1 MHKPFFDT
9 LFVGRSIIE
18 LERTDSTNNFAAK
31 LLNTQKP
38 AEGTAIMTHIQE
50 AGKGQRGNTWQSEA
64 HKNLTVSFI
73 FYPTFVSAN
82 NQFTLNIA
90 ISLGLH
96 DYFKAEFEDRVKIKW
111 PNDLY
116 IDHKKVAGILIENI
130 WSGSGLKSSIVGL
143 GININQESFSE
154 DLQKAAS
161 KKSFSGKEYPL
172 KEELHAVSSFLEARY
187 LQLKAG
193 KLDLQRVSYINALY
207 QYQEVATYQ
216 SGDLTFQGKIQDITA
231 DGKLCIHKEDGTEG
245 MYDLKEIIFR

>member
-50 AGKGQRGNTWQSEA
+50 AGKGQRGNSWQSEA

-82 NQFTLNIA
+82 KQFTLNIA

-96 DYFKAEFEDRVKIKW
+96 DYFKAEFGDRVKIKW

-130 WSGSGLKSSIVGL
+130 WSGSGLSWTRACL
-143 GININQESFSE
+143 A
-154 DLQKAAS
+154 LQNCAISRCKRGRAVLVSTLQGSVKCSALL
-161 KKSFSGKEYPL
+161 KKSW
-172 KEELHAVSSFLEARY
+172 R
-187 LQLKAG
+187 
-193 KLDLQRVSYINALY
+193 
-207 QYQEVATYQ
+207 
-216 SGDLTFQGKIQDITA
+216 
-231 DGKLCIHKEDGTEG
+231 
-245 MYDLKEIIFR
+245 

>member
-73 FYPTFVSAN
+73 FYPTFVSASK
-82 NQFTLNIA
+82 QFTLNIA

-96 DYFKAEFEDRVKIKW
+96 DYFKAEFGDRVKIKW

-130 WSGSGLKSSIVGL
+130 WSGSGLKSSIVGM
-143 GININQESFSE
+143 GININQESFGE

-172 KEELHAVSSFLEARY
+172 KEELHAVSSFF
-187 LQLKAG
+187 
-193 KLDLQRVSYINALY
+193 VY
-207 QYQEVATYQ
+207 QCFIPISR
-216 SGDLTFQGKIQDITA
+216 SGDLSERGPYISRKNPRHNGRWQTLYPQRRWNGR
-231 DGKLCIHKEDGTEG
+231 HV
-245 MYDLKEIIFR
+245 

>member
-82 NQFTLNIA
+82 KQFTLNIA

-96 DYFKAEFEDRVKIKW
+96 DYFKAEFGDRVKIKW

-130 WSGSGLKSSIVGL
+130 WSGSGLKSSIVGM

-193 KLDLQRVSYINALY
+193 KLDLQRASYINALY